1 MEIADLNRL
10 EGERDGPGG
19 IGEEACSLRRKVF
32 ARERPLVSSTREYPT
47 SLGDKMWMDEP

>member
-1 MEIADLNRL
+1 MGRE
-10 EGERDGPGG
+10 G